1 MRICLQPS
9 ITLHVI
15 AIYCAPCSIPY
26 LTPCTIPCFT
36 SYFAL
41 CFTFFICA
49 LSGYTALYLMPCSVP
64 CLAMQFSAFPLFI
77 VLLCIP
83 FRALLNLIL
92 HVYFAFF
99 FPAFGCIVFTSA
111 RKIDFKLWDFAC
123 RALKKN
129 KKLANNTSNKPAQP
143 QRAIIRACVIE
154 IEKFNIQ

>member
-1 MRICLQPS
+1 
-9 ITLHVI
+9 
-15 AIYCAPCSIPY
+15 
-26 LTPCTIPCFT
+26 
-36 SYFAL
+36 
-41 CFTFFICA
+41 
-49 LSGYTALYLMPCSVP
+49 
-64 CLAMQFSAFPLFI
+64 MQFSAFPLFI
-77 VLLCIP
+77 VLLCTL

-129 KKLANNTSNKPAQP
+129 KKLANDTPYKPAQP